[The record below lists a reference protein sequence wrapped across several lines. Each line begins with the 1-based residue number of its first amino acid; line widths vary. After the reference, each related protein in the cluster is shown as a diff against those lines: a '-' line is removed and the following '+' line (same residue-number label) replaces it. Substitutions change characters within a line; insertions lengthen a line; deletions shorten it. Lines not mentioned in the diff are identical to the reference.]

1 MRLAGAIPRW
11 KWILLVT
18 ELVLF
23 AVILV
28 LPQVNLPD
36 FTFHGG
42 SAPVVA
48 KTRISHVPAQ
58 LAVTSHSGVLVLGRA
73 FIAVKISAAQLPS
86 KEHDLRL
93 SLLCTLIC

>member
-1 MRLAGAIPRW
+1 MGVVAPISRW
-11 KWILLVT
+11 KWILLMT

-23 AVILV
+23 AVILI
-28 LPQVNLPD
+28 LPQVDLPD

-48 KTRISHVPAQ
+48 KARVYHVPAVDVVGAHSRA
-58 LAVTSHSGVLVLGRA
+58 LLLGPRVAAVREFA
-73 FIAVKISAAQLPS
+73 DALPS
-86 KEHDLRL
+86 KEQDVRL